1 MGERK
6 RNAALAVR
14 ALALCAALLAAGGC
28 SRDDGRDAAEAAPPP
43 YVPESYMK
51 DPEFRGG
58 LTERRK
64 AREAVVVERAGV
76 IAKMKELEAAAGGD
90 AAALATNAE
99 WKALSAELERQN
111 ERYDDAQ
118 REMLRYV
125 RERIVPPN
133 VKKNAKPATPAKN
146 VEQ

>member
-1 MGERK
+1 MSKTRT
-6 RNAALAVR
+6 NAAGAAL
-14 ALALCAALLAAGGC
+14 ALALCAALLAGGC
-28 SRDDGRDAAEAAPPP
+28 SRDDGQDAADAAPPP

-64 AREAVVVERAGV
+64 AREAVVAERAGV
-76 IAKMKELEAAAGGD
+76 IAKMRELEAVAGGD
-90 AAALATNAE
+90 AAALATNDE
-99 WKALSAELERQN
+99 WTALSAELERLN
-111 ERYDDAQ
+111 ARYDDAQ

-125 RERIVPPN
+125 RARIVPPN
-133 VKKNAKPATPAKN
+133 VKQKNAQPAKN

>member
-1 MGERK
+1 MD
-6 RNAALAVR
+6 AALAVR
-14 ALALCAALLAAGGC
+14 ALALCAALLAAGC
-28 SRDDGRDAAEAAPPP
+28 SRDDGEAEDAAPPS

-64 AREAVVVERAGV
+64 AREAIVAERADV
-76 IAKMKELEAAAGGD
+76 IAKMREVEAAAAGD
-90 AAALATNAE
+90 AGALATNAE
-99 WKALSAELERQN
+99 WKALSAELERLN
-111 ERYDDAQ
+111 ARYDDAQ

-125 RERIVPPN
+125 RARIVPPN
-133 VKKNAKPATPAKN
+133 VRKNAKPSKN